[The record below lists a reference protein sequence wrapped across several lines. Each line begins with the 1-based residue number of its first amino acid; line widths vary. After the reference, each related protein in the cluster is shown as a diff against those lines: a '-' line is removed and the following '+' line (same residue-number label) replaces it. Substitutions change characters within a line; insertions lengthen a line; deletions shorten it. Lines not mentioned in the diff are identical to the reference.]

1 LLNIDYCTISSNEI
15 QKSKTPTTI
24 QVTEKNILTIVEE
37 YITQFFKEKVP
48 KKYVYHDLTHTQDV
62 VRSCRQIG
70 LAYGLPMDDLE
81 NLLIAAWFHDS
92 GYDLGPENH
101 EERSAENAAQFLETL
116 NYPPSVIETIKD
128 CIKATKLPQRPTGLL
143 QQIICDADL
152 GHLGEK
158 SYWMRTARVRQELV
172 VTQNR
177 MMTEEEWLE
186 FELTFMLGQQYH
198 TDVAIEM
205 YQKRKMKHILQLR
218 KQQTRLNPEMINEV
232 DDIFLFEKREQQ
244 KEKRNLA
251 KQNSQETKPGSI
263 GRGVETMYRTTY
275 NTHNNLSALADH
287 KANLML
293 SINTIMISI
302 VFSMLVP
309 QLNGAPQL
317 ILPTVVLLTVCMTS
331 IIFATLSTRPKVTTG
346 EVTLDDIRNKRSN
359 LLFFGNFYNMKLE
372 DFQWGMMEM
381 IKDTNFQY
389 SSMTRDLYYLG
400 KVLAQKYRYL
410 TFCYNIFMFGMILS
424 VLLFAWAFV
433 TGGGMNNMRV
443 K

>member
-1 LLNIDYCTISSNEI
+1 
-15 QKSKTPTTI
+15 
-24 QVTEKNILTIVEE
+24 VTDKNILTTVEE

-48 KKYVYHDLTHTQDV
+48 NKFVYHDITHTQDV

-81 NLLIAAWFHDS
+81 NLQIAAWFHDT
-92 GYDLGPENH
+92 GYDIGPENH
-101 EERSAENAAQFLETL
+101 EERSAEYAAQFLENY
-116 NYPPSVIETIKD
+116 NYPANVVDAIKG
-128 CIKATKLPQRPTGLL
+128 CIKATKLPQRPIGLL

-152 GHLGEK
+152 SHLGEK

-177 MMTEEEWLE
+177 LMTEEEWLD
-186 FELTFMLGQQYH
+186 FELTFMLGQNYH
-198 TDVAIEM
+198 TDVAKEM
-205 YQKRKMKHILQLR
+205 FQKRKMKHIVQLR
-218 KQQTRLNPEMINEV
+218 KQQMRLNPEMMNDV
-232 DDIFLFEKREQQ
+232 NDLFLYEEDEQ
-244 KEKRNLA
+244 KDKWKSLA
-251 KQNSQETKPGSI
+251 KQSKQDMKHIGI

-309 QLNGAPQL
+309 QLTGAPQL

-381 IKDTNFQY
+381 IKDSDFQY

-424 VLLFAWAFV
+424 VILFAAAFI
-433 TGGGMNNMRV
+433 TGGGLNIRV